1 MRHTLRTARGFT
13 LIELLVVIAIIA
25 ILAALL
31 FPVYTKAREKAR
43 QNTCIN
49 NLRQLSMAVSMFAQ
63 DNDKQLL
70 NPQQD
75 IWTSRLVNYTHNSLY
90 DCPSQ
95 TGKGS
100 LAEPEF
106 ACNRHLMGMSM
117 AKVPLPSQTLLAVD
131 MVPGS
136 SDKYYVDYETLETV
150 IDARHNITFSAVRL
164 DGSVFVAPK
173 VTTVAAALLA
183 SDTTLAPDPTSTP
196 IAVKL
201 YTGVYKA
208 IAFSGAPFVKFGGT
222 DFSDDEAYLLDDK
235 VTTFSTGKDW
245 VVGFRGLN
253 PQVVPT
259 EISLQ
264 APAGAVNYGGV
275 TLSFWGSNGDGTWG
289 NGTWD
294 KIGDLAP
301 APTTEK
307 ATLYKLKTLTPYA
320 HLALAVSGAGTN
332 DTAELIFSG
341 YRY

>member
-1 MRHTLRTARGFT
+1 MLHAYRPTRGFT

-31 FPVYTKAREKAR
+31 FPVFTKVREKAR
-43 QNTCIN
+43 QNTCIT
-49 NLRQLSMAVSMFAQ
+49 NLRQISMAVSMFAQ
-63 DNDKQLL
+63 DNAEQLP

-75 IWTSRLVNYTHNSLY
+75 VWTSRLVNYTHDSLY

-95 TGKGS
+95 TGKGTI
-100 LAEPEF
+100 AEPEF

-131 MVPGS
+131 MLAGS
-136 SDKYYVDYETLETV
+136 SPKYYVDYETLETV
-150 IDARHNITFSAVRL
+150 IDARHNTTFSAVRL

-173 VTTVAAALLA
+173 TTTAAAALLA

-208 IAFSGAPFVKFGGT
+208 IAFGGAPFVKFGGA

-235 VTTFSTGKDW
+235 PTTFSTGKDW
-245 VVGFRGLN
+245 VVGFKGLV
-253 PQVVPT
+253 PPVVPT
-259 EISLQ
+259 AVSLR
-264 APAGAVNYGGV
+264 APTGAVNYGGA
-275 TLSFWGSNGDGTWG
+275 TLRLWGSNGDGTWG
-289 NGTWD
+289 DGTWD
-294 KIGDLAP
+294 HIGDLTP
-301 APTTEK
+301 APTDDK
-307 ATLYKLKTLTPYA
+307 ATSYKLKTLTPYA
-320 HLALAVSGAGTN
+320 HLALAVSGTGTN
-332 DTAELIFSG
+332 DTAEVVFSG